1 MLWTIEMLYNYV
13 NLLQVSD
20 LIDLYDLNCMI

>member
-1 MLWTIEMLYNYV
+1 MLWTTEMLYNYV